1 MAEILP
7 RTRVALQLLGFSSMP
22 NDFEQTLKDLF
33 GEPLSRLSQFQ
44 GEQMQK
50 LQTKLQELAR
60 EAIKED
66 LGKLHTELNEL
77 RSRVVVL
84 ESERLQ
90 KAADGLQSSF

>member
-7 RTRVALQLLGFSSMP
+7 RTRVALQLLAFPGMP
-22 NDFEQTLKDLF
+22 NDFEQTLRDLF

-50 LQTKLQELAR
+50 LQAKLQELAR

-66 LGKLHTELNEL
+66 LGKIHTEIIEL
-77 RSRVVVL
+77 RSRVAVL
-84 ESERLQ
+84 ESERAQ
-90 KAADGLQSSF
+90 KAADGN